1 MATKTF
7 EDLVFEDVDKS
18 HPKLGKRA
26 RMQFDN
32 GYGISVLLGKC
43 YYSNGVDTYEVAVL
57 YDDYPTYSTGITD
70 NVLCGQTAEQI
81 TKIMEKIAKL

>member
-1 MATKTF
+1 MAMKTF
-7 EDLVFEDVDKS
+7 EDLVFEDVEKKY
-18 HPKLGKRA
+18 PELGKRA

-43 YYSNGVDTYEVAVL
+43 YYSNGVDTYEVAIL
-57 YDDYPTYSTGITD
+57 YNDYPTYDTDITD